1 MDDNEEVMRE
11 AIEVENESDKAVII
25 RRRFIY

>member
-11 AIEVENESDKAVII
+11 AIEVENDSGKAVIR